1 MAAASERIR
10 VLIVDDHP
18 MLRDGVAMLVNRQPD
33 MVVVGEAC
41 DGQQALEQFRALRPD
56 VTLMDLQMP
65 AMDGLVAVRHIR
77 REFPAARIIV
87 LTTYKGDVQVHDAL
101 AAGVAGYL
109 LKDMARKE
117 LASIVRDVHAGKRVV
132 PPEIA
137 AELAAH
143 MTDERLTSREL
154 DVLRLVAI
162 GLSNKLIAGR
172 LDITE
177 DTVKSHM
184 RGVLAKLQ
192 ANDRTHAVTI
202 AVKRGIIAL

>member
-1 MAAASERIR
+1 MAAATERIR

-56 VTLMDLQMP
+56 ITLMDLQMP

-117 LASIVRDVHAGKRVV
+117 LARVVRDVHAGKRVV

-162 GLSNKLIAGR
+162 GLSNKLIAER